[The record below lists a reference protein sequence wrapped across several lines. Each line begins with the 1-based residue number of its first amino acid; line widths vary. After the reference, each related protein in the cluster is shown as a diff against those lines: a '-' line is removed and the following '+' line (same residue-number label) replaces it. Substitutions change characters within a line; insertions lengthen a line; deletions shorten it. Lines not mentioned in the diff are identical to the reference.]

1 MLEHG
6 YTVHQHDWGFVV
18 VRDSDAR
25 SGAILGEMQSSLP
38 QMNMLCVAA
47 GSMQSRLPSM
57 DTAAECA
64 LVAYVLS
71 HVGLA

>member
-1 MLEHG
+1 
-6 YTVHQHDWGFVV
+6 
-18 VRDSDAR
+18 
-25 SGAILGEMQSSLP
+25 
-38 QMNMLCVAA
+38 MNMLCVAA